1 MSTYQHFSFDPAEL
15 TPEQRFHEL
24 ATILARGILRSSRS
38 LHSPQESAENP
49 LDVSPDLR
57 LTVPRG

>member
-1 MSTYQHFSFDPAEL
+1 MLIDDPAEL
-15 TPEQRFHEL
+15 TPEQRFQEL
-24 ATILARGILRSSRS
+24 AAILARGILRSSR
-38 LHSPQESAENP
+38 SPQESAENP